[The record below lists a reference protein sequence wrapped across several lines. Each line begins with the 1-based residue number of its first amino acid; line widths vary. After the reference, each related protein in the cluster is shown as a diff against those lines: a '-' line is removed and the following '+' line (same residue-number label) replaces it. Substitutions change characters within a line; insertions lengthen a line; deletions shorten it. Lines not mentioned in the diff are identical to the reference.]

1 MFGFYHEWRHHLRC
15 IITVPYGGTIRMLK
29 VRWMM
34 QNKDTFDDSVGKEK
48 HTYNIRLENA
58 IMSNK
63 NNPILWYKKGN
74 TDPIKINVTDKDSKS
89 SKLYS
94 IALKSKVAED
104 VLNES
109 KNRTMFLIIGL
120 FVIVIIGIGLY
131 SQFMLSQQNDKIL
144 LLTKRLTEAL
154 VNSTK
159 NNSGVIIR

>member
-1 MFGFYHEWRHHLRC
+1 
-15 IITVPYGGTIRMLK
+15 MLK

-34 QNKDTFDDSVGKEK
+34 QNKDTFDDTVGKEK
-48 HTYNIRLENA
+48 HTYNIRLEDA
-58 IMSNK
+58 VMSNK
-63 NNPILWYKKGN
+63 NNPILWYKKGSA
-74 TDPIKINVTDKDSKS
+74 DPIKFGKEKDKDSKS
-89 SKLYS
+89 SKLYH
-94 IALKSKVAED
+94 ITLKSKVAED

-120 FVIVIIGIGLY
+120 FVVVIIGIGLY

-159 NNSGVIIR
+159 INSGVIIR

>member
-1 MFGFYHEWRHHLRC
+1 
-15 IITVPYGGTIRMLK
+15 MLK
-29 VRWMM
+29 VRWII
-34 QNKDTFDDSVGKEK
+34 QNKDTFDDKVGKEK
-48 HTYNIRLENA
+48 YTYNIRLEDA
-58 IMSNK
+58 VMSNK
-63 NNPILWYKKGN
+63 NNPILWYRKGDI
-74 TDPIKINVTDKDSKS
+74 DPIKINKNESGKS
-89 SKLYS
+89 SKLYH
-94 IALKSKVAED
+94 IALRSKVAED

-109 KNRTMFLIIGL
+109 KSRAMFLIIGL